1 MKTLFI
7 SYSFEGNCRAL
18 ASHMAKAVG
27 GETAELV
34 PVADPVPHG
43 KVMKYLVGVPA
54 AVLRKTVALR
64 PFPVDPASYDLVFVG
79 GPVWALHMTPAVR
92 TFLNERDWS
101 GAKLALFAM
110 HRGGAGSV
118 AKSMAELVAARGGQ
132 VLGTAN
138 FVDLRRGKADQTKE
152 AASSW
157 AAEMVALA
165 GGQA

>member
-1 MKTLFI
+1 MKTLFAY
-7 SYSFEGNCRAL
+7 YSFEGNCRAL
-18 ASHMAKAVG
+18 AGHMAEAVG

-34 PVADPVPHG
+34 PVGDPVPHG
-43 KVMKYLVGVPA
+43 TVMKYVVGVPA
-54 AVLRKTVALR
+54 AMLKKTVALQ
-64 PFPVDPASYDLVFVG
+64 PLPVDPASFDLVFVG

-118 AKSMAELVAARGGQ
+118 AKAMAELVAARGGR

-138 FVDLRRGKADQTKE
+138 FVDLRRGNADKTKE

-157 AAEMVALA
+157 AAEMIALA
-165 GGQA
+165 GG